1 MKKITKI
8 IAVSLMCLAL
18 AGCSQTATSNS
29 GTDHA
34 ISRKSK
40 TIATGT
46 AISENN
52 SWKEPIQ
59 ATTVLVQPDTLP
71 TTGMGNKKIHLSH
84 SEIKKFSSLLDNLSQ
99 IPKIDSE
106 EEAEESMGQF
116 IQFDFSLND
125 DTRESVI
132 IRNPYITYHGTT
144 YKDLDLS
151 EKFNIF
157 ANRIILKKTVSYQCY
172 HGSISLC
179 IPDDWSHKIE
189 KYKKT
194 KEEESFGITFWK
206 DSSKKKKISV
216 QYTKWFGVCGTGL
229 KTKKLKINN
238 MDGEGGYYDGKPYWD
253 YILFHKQFKN
263 YFTVLNFCDSE
274 TWWKQNG
281 GQVMEILD
289 TLILKENK

>member
-8 IAVSLMCLAL
+8 IVVSLMCLAL
-18 AGCSQTATSNS
+18 AGCSNKTDKVTSTNRIQKNITRVS
-29 GTDHA
+29 SQQA
-34 ISRKSK
+34 ISGNEAADSN
-40 TIATGT
+40 GQP
-46 AISENN
+46 ENN
-52 SWKEPIQ
+52 RISYSC
-59 ATTVLVQPDTLP
+59 
-71 TTGMGNKKIHLSH
+71 KK
-84 SEIKKFSSLLDNLSQ
+84 
-99 IPKIDSE
+99 
-106 EEAEESMGQF
+106 
-116 IQFDFSLND
+116 
-125 DTRESVI
+125 
-132 IRNPYITYHGTT
+132 
-144 YKDLDLS
+144 
-151 EKFNIF
+151 
-157 ANRIILKKTVSYQCY
+157 
-172 HGSISLC
+172 GSISLC